1 MNPKLISADMKKGKD
16 ASKKFRARDLARVL
30 ALAAPYKRSL
40 ALGLLLTIVFAV
52 FHTLSIAGAFPV
64 FKILLE
70 DEGLGGWADRIVASE
85 RMGVSLAPPTA
96 DGRLMVLQTPDA
108 VPGHTG
114 FRAGDILLSCKIG
127 EGGEIHGGR
136 AVVEAVTSLIHPQPL
151 LVRVA
156 SEGVVRTVEV
166 MPRDVSTKLR
176 VLKNVL
182 TLIPIDPNDKNSKL
196 WTLGYLLAGLV
207 SIVFVGN
214 VFRYLG
220 EVLIAQAVLRSMLD
234 LRARLYERVLQLPM
248 SFFAGQ
254 PTADLVTRFVQD
266 VQEIQRGLMTF
277 FGKFIREPLKAALL
291 LGFAFTLDWRITLTM
306 VVAVPI
312 TMGVFLAVGRK
323 VKKANRRL
331 LQGYGYMIDAL
342 TTSLHN
348 LPVVKVYTAEAQEQ
362 ARLTMVDRHMFKQ
375 QLKLA
380 KLQAFVSPMIETL
393 AVIAGGM
400 GTVWLASRVVH
411 HALPIS
417 TFVTLGVALA
427 MLFDPLRKLTDVY
440 VRLQRSTAGAERVLQ
455 VIDYPIEQD
464 ARADHKEIQ
473 PLATAIAFEH
483 VTFTYP
489 NAEAPALTD
498 INLVIRKG
506 ETIALVGP
514 NGCGKTTLVSMIPRL
529 RVPDTGTI
537 CFDDTPLSQADLP
550 SLRRQISVV
559 SQEAV
564 VFAGTP
570 ADNIGYGTPIDDGQ
584 ADRRERVIQAARRAH
599 ADAFIGNIPGGYD
612 ADLGERGTT
621 LSGGQRQRLAIAR
634 AIYRDAP
641 VLIFD
646 EATSQID
653 SESEQNIQE
662 ALKEFA
668 QDRTTII
675 IAHRLSTIQFATRIV
690 VMEAGKII
698 DSGTHKELLARC
710 PLYRKLCETQ
720 FGGS

>member
-16 ASKKFRARDLARVL
+16 ASKTLRIRDLARVL
-30 ALAAPYKRSL
+30 ALAAPYKHKL
-40 ALGLLLTIVFAV
+40 ALGLLLTVVFAG

-70 DEGLGGWADRIVASE
+70 EEGITGWADRTIAGACLGVTFAPLTSGDELRVVQAS
-85 RMGVSLAPPTA
+85 GTASAPSA
-96 DGRLMVLQTPDA
+96 LQ
-108 VPGHTG
+108 
-114 FRAGDILLSCKIG
+114 AGDILLGCKIG
-127 EGGEIHGGR
+127 DDAEIRGGR
-136 AVVEAVTSLIHPQPL
+136 AAVEAVAAQDSQHPL
-151 LVRVA
+151 FVSVSRGGVIRIFSVA
-156 SEGVVRTVEV
+156 R
-166 MPRDVSTKLR
+166 RDPPTKLR
-176 VLKNVL
+176 VLRQAL
-182 TLIPIDPNDKNSKL
+182 SLIPTDPNDKDGKL
-196 WTLGYLLAGLV
+196 WTLGYILMALV
-207 SIVFVGN
+207 SVVFVGN
-214 VFRYLG
+214 VFRYFG
-220 EVLIAQAVLRSMLD
+220 EILIAQAVLRSMMD

-254 PTADLVTRFVQD
+254 STADMVTRFVQD
-266 VQEIQRGLMTF
+266 IQEIQRGLMTF
-277 FGKFIREPLKAALL
+277 FGKFIREPLKALL
-291 LGFAFTLDWRITLTM
+291 VLGFAFTLDWRITLTM
-306 VVAVPI
+306 IFAVPI
-312 TMGVFLAVGRK
+312 TGFIFLTVGRK

-342 TTSLHN
+342 TSSLHN
-348 LPVVKVYTAEAQEQ
+348 LPVVKVYTAEEYERQ
-362 ARLTMVDRHMFKQ
+362 RLTQVDRHMFTQ
-375 QLKLA
+375 QLRLA
-380 KLQAFVSPMIETL
+380 RLQAFVSPMIETL
-393 AVIAGGM
+393 AVVAGSM

-440 VRLQRSTAGAERVLQ
+440 VRVQRSTAGAERILQ

-464 ARADHKEIQ
+464 SAGARTEIQ
-473 PLATAIAFEH
+473 PLSAAITFEH
-483 VTFTYP
+483 VSFTYP
-489 NAEAPALTD
+489 NAERPALND
-498 INLVIRKG
+498 INLVITKG

-529 RVPDTGTI
+529 RVPDAGTI
-537 CFDDTPLSQADLP
+537 RFDNTPLSQADLL

-564 VFAGTP
+564 VFGGTP
-570 ADNIGYGTPIDDGQ
+570 ADNISYGASAEPG
-584 ADRRERVIQAARRAH
+584 RPHERERIVQAARRAH
-599 ADAFIGNIPGGYD
+599 ADDFINNIPGGYD

-653 SESEQNIQE
+653 SESEQKIQE

-690 VMEAGKII
+690 VMEAGTII
-698 DSGTHKELLARC
+698 DSGTHKDLLARC

-720 FGGS
+720 FGGD